1 VLEKPPAMWR
11 SHCPIKFYGNSKITL
26 FSKGPYPSYDPGTMK
41 FSKESP
47 KNPADNLIARHIDLT
62 EDRADDLEF
71 LRGLYPDL
79 NNDKLLEVK
88 ERLDGYFEVV
98 LQVFL
103 EKYPKGSIDDS
114 LKSS

>member
-1 VLEKPPAMWR
+1 M
-11 SHCPIKFYGNSKITL
+11 HY
-26 FSKGPYPSYDPGTMK
+26 SKGLFQHSQ
-41 FSKESP
+41 SR
-47 KNPADNLIARHIDLT
+47 LIAWRFVSTRDQ
-62 EDRADDLEF
+62 ANDLEF
-71 LRGLYPDL
+71 LRGLYPEL

-114 LKSS
+114 PKSS